1 MQRQRYYPIP
11 EKIVQKLLV
20 SSLRRQGY
28 QVVEQCLD
36 DPTEFD
42 DITECA
48 TSNIFGIDV
57 VAQKGDVLWIIE
69 VKGQPKDGRYCEK
82 VFKEGISQLED
93 RITNKAWIYENGI
106 PINVSS
112 NIHFGLAIPNT
123 DMFVPVARKFTRDHT
138 GKERPKLRLLNESIL
153 LIQEDGSIELLGS
166 R

>member
-1 MQRQRYYPIP
+1 MYHKQYLQIP

-57 VAQKGDVLWIIE
+57 VAQKGEVLWVIE
-69 VKGQPKDGRYCEK
+69 VKGQPKGGTASCYSI
-82 VFKEGISQLED
+82 FMAGIAQIMTRMTKLS
-93 RITNKAWIYENGI
+93 G
-106 PINVSS
+106 
-112 NIHFGLAIPNT
+112 NIHYGLAIPNT

-138 GKERPKLRLLNESIL
+138 GKERPFMRLLNLSIL

>member
-69 VKGQPKDGRYCEK
+69 VKGQPKGGLHFARQGCEAI
-82 VFKEGISQLED
+82 FMAGIAQIMTRMTRMSPD
-93 RITNKAWIYENGI
+93 
-106 PINVSS
+106 
-112 NIHFGLAIPNT
+112 IHYGLAIPNT
-123 DMFVPVARKFTRDHT
+123 SMFAPAIIKFIRLPIMH
-138 GKERPKLRLLNESIL
+138 LLNLSIL

>member
-1 MQRQRYYPIP
+1 MKLTSRQRYYQIP
-11 EKIVQKLLV
+11 EKTVQKLLAN
-20 SSLRRQGY
+20 SLRRQGY
-28 QVVEQCLD
+28 QVVEQCLG

-48 TSNIFGIDV
+48 TSTIFGIDV
-57 VAQKGDVLWIIE
+57 VAQKGEVLWVIE
-69 VKGQPKDGRYCEK
+69 VKGQPKGGYCEK
-82 VFKEGISQLED
+82 VFADGILQIMTRMTKLS
-93 RITNKAWIYENGI
+93 G
-106 PINVSS
+106 
-112 NIHFGLAIPNT
+112 NIHYGLAIPNT

>member
-11 EKIVQKLLV
+11 EKIVQKLLAD
-20 SSLRRQGY
+20 SLRRQGY

-57 VAQKGDVLWIIE
+57 VAQKGDVLWVIE
-69 VKGQPKDGRYCEK
+69 VKGQPKGGMASCYSIFMAGIAQILTRMTK
-82 VFKEGISQLED
+82 VSGD
-93 RITNKAWIYENGI
+93 
-106 PINVSS
+106 
-112 NIHFGLAIPNT
+112 IHYGLAIPNT
-123 DMFVPVARKFTRDHT
+123 DMFVPAARKFMRL
-138 GKERPKLRLLNESIL
+138 PIMRLLNLSIL